1 MTCGHEVGGTI
12 AFLLGLSG
20 RRGVGCGE
28 GVINIREVVKI
39 GPLFQVAQQGL
50 E

>member
-12 AFLLGLSG
+12 AFLTWVVRREG
-20 RRGVGCGE
+20 RWG
-28 GVINIREVVKI
+28 GVIHIREVVKI
-39 GPLFQVAQQGL
+39 GPLFHVAQQGL